1 MSDGVGVLTKK
12 RPCWTIHTR
21 ILSYCL
27 ISQWMDFEIPES
39 KGDTRVQIRLLMEK
53 GELNWKGIAF
63 QLLPVVSVVQ
73 NKQIFKDIS
82 L

>member
-1 MSDGVGVLTKK
+1 MLFDKPVDG
-12 RPCWTIHTR
+12 
-21 ILSYCL
+21 
-27 ISQWMDFEIPES
+27 FEIPES